1 MKIIV
6 LDGYALNPGD
16 LSWEALQQSGELTVY
31 DRTPADQIVKRC
43 EGAEIVFTNKTPLT
57 AETLKQLNKLQ
68 YIGVLATG
76 YNVVN
81 TAAAKTQGIIVCNAP
96 DYSTASVVQTVFALL
111 LELTNHVQ
119 RHSDAVASGKWS
131 QSKDWCFWDY
141 PLSELSGK
149 TIGIIGFGN
158 IGQKVA
164 AVGAAF
170 GMHILCTSR
179 TRRTHAGVQDFRWVD
194 TPELLSNADV
204 ISLHCPL
211 VPETK
216 GLINKTTLSQMKR
229 TAFLINTSRGPVVE
243 DDDLAH
249 ALNNDVIAGAGLDVL
264 TTEPPPPDNP
274 LLKAKNCI
282 ITPHIGWAS
291 KEARLRLMQITVDN
305 LNAFMQGKPVNV
317 VN

>member
-1 MKIIV
+1 MKIVV

-16 LSWEALQQSGELTVY
+16 LSWEALHQLGELQVY

-43 EGAEIVFTNKTPLT
+43 EGAAIVLTNKTLLT
-57 AETLKQLNKLQ
+57 DETLKQLKHLQ

-76 YNVVN
+76 YNVIDTK
-81 TAAAKTQGIIVCNAP
+81 TARELGILVCNAP
-96 DYSTASVVQTVFALL
+96 DYSTASVVQTTFALI

-141 PLSELSGK
+141 PLTELAGK
-149 TIGIIGFGN
+149 SLGIIGLGT
-158 IGQKVA
+158 IGRRVA

-170 GMHILCTSR
+170 GMHILYTSR
-179 TRRTHAGVQDFRWVD
+179 TRREQGDIQDFQWVD
-194 TPELLSNADV
+194 LPELLSNADI
-204 ISLHCPL
+204 ISMHCPL

-216 GLINKTTLSQMKR
+216 GLINQSTLSQMKP

-243 DDDLAH
+243 DADLAH

-291 KEARLRLMQITVDN
+291 KEARLRLMHITIDN
-305 LNAFMQGKPVNV
+305 LKAFIQEKPVNV